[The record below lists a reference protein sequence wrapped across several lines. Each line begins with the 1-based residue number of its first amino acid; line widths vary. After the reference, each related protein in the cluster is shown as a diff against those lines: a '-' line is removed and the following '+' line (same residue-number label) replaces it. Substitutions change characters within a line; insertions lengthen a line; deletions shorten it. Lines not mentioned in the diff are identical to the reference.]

1 MLCFFKSKWN
11 VSKFSGKSYQV
22 KDEEMCLRLGQEN
35 SKLKDSCS
43 QFCQNSTELCLTL
56 LETYQL
62 KRAPLLGENGHGIFK
77 PALLGENGHGILKTT
92 TQGIIFLKGSCKEF
106 ETPYCFWFL
115 VANQTS
121 KPIELTEEPVK
132 IVEETTKGKQDWK
145 DFQSTRPAA
154 V

>member
-1 MLCFFKSKWN
+1 
-11 VSKFSGKSYQV
+11 
-22 KDEEMCLRLGQEN
+22 MCLRLGQEN

-92 TQGIIFLKGSCKEF
+92 TQGIFFWKARVKNLKH
-106 ETPYCFWFL
+106 
-115 VANQTS
+115 
-121 KPIELTEEPVK
+121 PIAF
-132 IVEETTKGKQDWK
+132 
-145 DFQSTRPAA
+145 DF
-154 V
+154 